1 MSDEQRLREHPTERF
16 AGESHV
22 FDLSAALQKLRAE
35 PHEAQRGHRQQTI
48 FHRAPVTQVLFAFDA
63 GGELAEHS
71 ADGLVTIHVL
81 QGALSVQAGGENHD
95 LQAGQMIVLAP
106 GVPHDVRAAEAAA
119 MLLTVH
125 LQKDERAA

>member
-1 MSDEQRLREHPTERF
+1 MSDEQRLREHPSERF

-22 FDLSAALQKLRAE
+22 FDLSETLQKLRAE
-35 PHEAQRGHRQQTI
+35 PHEGQRGHRQQTI

-63 GGELAEHS
+63 GGVLAEHS
-71 ADGLVTIHVL
+71 AKGLVTIHVL
-81 QGALSVQAGGENHD
+81 DGTLEVGADGENHA

-106 GVPHDVRAAEAAA
+106 NVKHDVRAAAAAA

-125 LQKDERAA
+125 LQKGEG